1 MGEELLLTLLRALEN
16 KDKMDPLL
24 IRWGNIEYLLLSVIC
39 FYLKLSIYASK
50 LSLLLVTVIM
60 IKILER
66 YHQHLKYFCL

>member
-1 MGEELLLTLLRALEN
+1 MGEELLLTMLRALEN

-50 LSLLLVTVIM
+50 LSLLLVIVIM

>member
-24 IRWGNIEYLLLSVIC
+24 IRRGNIEYLLLSVIC

-50 LSLLLVTVIM
+50 LSLLLVIVIM